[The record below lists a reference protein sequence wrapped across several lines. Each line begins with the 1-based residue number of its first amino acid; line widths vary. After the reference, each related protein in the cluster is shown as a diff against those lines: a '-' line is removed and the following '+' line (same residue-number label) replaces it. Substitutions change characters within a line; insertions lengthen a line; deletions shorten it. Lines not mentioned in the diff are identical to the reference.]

1 MLFRVRK
8 TMTKTLYDFV
18 WEHANNNATGGIT
31 FPDENLELDWQALTS
46 RADASAAG
54 LSTLGIGHESVV
66 FLCGRNSS
74 ALLATFLGAQ
84 RAGAT
89 PSILAPRMSAAGDF
103 IESLLL
109 KIRIARPSALL
120 LDRTIADDEYEELK
134 AALRRSLEKPYADEL
149 RICRFEE
156 INIDGAT
163 LPDVSPSSL
172 AFLQFTSGSVLNP
185 RAVQISHENLEA
197 NCRAIIEHSQIDSTD
212 VWVSWLP
219 LFHDMG
225 LVGATGSSIISGG
238 KLVLVD
244 PSRFIENPTVWLKLI
259 SKHGATIT
267 VAPNMAYSI
276 CATRIPE
283 SRLAGIDLSS
293 LRIAFN
299 GSEPI
304 NWRDLDGFAKRM
316 SPLGFNSAAFSP
328 CYGLAENTLAATVSV
343 SSDGYRLVRASASAL
358 ERESLFRQPEDGERA
373 LEIVSVGKPLPRH
386 EIRIVNPDADTVVP
400 ESLVGEIQVKGPSV
414 AQGYLGDEFPIDDG
428 WLKTGDLGFINRG
441 ELYVVGRLK
450 DLIKKAGR
458 GIFPTDIET
467 LASQVEGVRAGGA
480 IAFEFQHNQ
489 RPQVGLV
496 VESKINNGGRAF
508 LARSLRRRIMDG
520 LALSL
525 DAVWIVPPKTV
536 PKTTSGKLQRRRAA
550 QMAETGRFGEPAI
563 NELDLAAASSH
574 TDHLR
579 EVICEVKPSLAD
591 RQFSLDATWAELG
604 IDSLD
609 LQSIIAGLEARLD
622 IPPVDGQIGNIH
634 TPASL
639 LRFIQQHLK
648 PITSTGTAASA
659 SRATVEAVEAKDGVK
674 AFAHQLRLGSAMS
687 FVTAAQC
694 ADVRHKGALF
704 AAVRSWTESRHGAL
718 YNVYL
723 KGGSAPRTEIGIGEM
738 RTDAKVRIFSTNHY
752 LGLHR
757 HPEVLQAATQA
768 LETHGAG
775 VGTSAPSGG
784 YTEMHR
790 RLEDNLTNVVGK
802 EAGIIFPTGYTAN
815 LGTIAALCGRGDRV
829 IVDKEIHAS
838 VVDGCRLSGATI
850 ESFRHNDVSDLDRVL
865 DRKHAGTTLVVV
877 ESVYSMGGDDCDLPS
892 IINIA
897 HAHGALVMVDES
909 HSFGFY
915 GPGGAGLSEA
925 RGVLDQVDLFMTTMS
940 KSLASLGGFVA
951 GDRELIDLIRWSS
964 RSFIFQAC
972 ATPASIASAEAAL
985 RLIGEGYGCEQLW
998 MNTRRFRE
1006 GLTKIGLTSPG
1017 SSPVVTIPARTASA
1031 ARRASRALLE
1041 LGVFAPAIIHPAV
1054 ALDESRLR
1062 FTITASHT
1070 AEDIDWALG
1079 ALDETKELLS
1089 VTEET
1094 GPRASEAGTN
1104 RVGFAE
1110 LAASAEMLKEMMTNS
1125 GPNRLAIEADGCP
1138 TILIESRDAASSDSG
1153 ELASL
1158 TLRGDAGM
1166 LRVGSANELIDRIAS
1181 ERLIAEGDLSSL
1193 AWLCFAI
1200 QRTASAPRAGESPMA
1215 AD

>member
-1 MLFRVRK
+1 
-8 TMTKTLYDFV
+8 MTKTLYDFV

-31 FPDENLELDWQALTS
+31 FPDEDLELDWQALTL
-46 RADASAAG
+46 RADACAAG
-54 LSTLGIGHESVV
+54 LSAIGVGHESVV

-74 ALLATFLGAQ
+74 ALLSTFLGAQ

-103 IESLLL
+103 VESLLL
-109 KIRIARPSALL
+109 KIRIARPAALL
-120 LDRTIADDEYEELK
+120 LDRTIAHDEYEELK
-134 AALRRSLEKPYADEL
+134 AALRWSLEKPYADEL

-156 INIDGAT
+156 INVEGAT
-163 LPDVSPSSL
+163 LPDAKPSSL

-185 RAVQISHENLEA
+185 RAVRISHENLEA
-197 NCRAIIEHSQIDSTD
+197 NCRAVIEHCQVVAAD

-225 LVGATGSSIISGG
+225 LVGATGVSIISGG

-244 PSRFIENPTVWLKLI
+244 PSRFIENPTVWLKLV
-259 SKHGATIT
+259 SKHRATIT
-267 VAPNMAYSI
+267 VGPNMAYSI

-283 SRLAGIDLSS
+283 NRLAGIDLSS

-299 GSEPI
+299 GAEPI
-304 NWRDLDGFAKRM
+304 NRHDLDAFTKRM
-316 SPLGFNSAAFSP
+316 TPLGFEGAAFFP
-328 CYGLAENTLAATVSV
+328 CYGLAENTLAVTFSV
-343 SSDGYRLVRASASAL
+343 SPDGYRFVSASASAL
-358 ERESLFRQPEDGERA
+358 ERDGLFREPVDGERA
-373 LEIVSVGKPLPRH
+373 IEIVSVGKPLPRH
-386 EIRIVNPDADTVVP
+386 EIRIVDPSTDTVVP

-428 WLKTGDLGFINRG
+428 WLRTGDLGFVNRG

-489 RPQVGLV
+489 RPQIGLV
-496 VESKINNGGRAF
+496 VESKIDNGGRAF
-508 LARSLRRRIMDG
+508 LARSLRRRIIDG

-536 PKTTSGKLQRRRAA
+536 PKTTSGKLQRSRAA
-550 QMAETGRFGEPAI
+550 QMAEAGAFGEPVI
-563 NELDLAAASSH
+563 NELDHAAASSH
-574 TDHLR
+574 RDHLR
-579 EVICEVKPSLAD
+579 EVICEVKPSLAG
-591 RQFSLDATWAELG
+591 REFSLDATWAELG

-609 LQSIIAGLEARLD
+609 LQSIIAGLEARVD
-622 IPPVDGQIGNIH
+622 IPPVDGQIGNID

-639 LRFIQQHLK
+639 LRLIQQHLK
-648 PITSTGTAASA
+648 PIALTGPPASA
-659 SRATVEAVEAKDGVK
+659 GRATAEVVEANDGVK
-674 AFAHQLRLGSAMS
+674 SFAHQLRLGSAMS
-687 FVTAAQC
+687 LVTAAQC

-704 AAVRSWTESRHGAL
+704 AAVRSWTERRYGAL

-723 KGGSAPRTEIGIGEM
+723 KGGSAPRAEIGIGEM
-738 RTDAKVRIFSTNHY
+738 RTDEKVRIFSTNHY

-757 HPEVLQAATQA
+757 HPEILQAATQA

-790 RLEDNLTNVVGK
+790 RLEDNLTNFVGK

-815 LGTIAALCGRGDRV
+815 LGAIAALCGRGDRV

-850 ESFRHNDVSDLDRVL
+850 EAFRHNDVGELERVL
-865 DRKHAGTTLVVV
+865 DRTHTGTTLVVV

-892 IINIA
+892 VISIA
-897 HAHGALVMVDES
+897 HARGALVMVDES

-925 RGVLDQVDLFMTTMS
+925 CGVLAEVDLFMTTMS

-985 RLIGEGYGCEQLW
+985 RLIGEGYGREELW

-1006 GLTKIGLTSPG
+1006 GLAQIGLTSPG
-1017 SSPVVTIPARTASA
+1017 NSPIVTIPAHTAGA

-1041 LGVFAPAIIHPAV
+1041 LGVFAPAIIYPAV
-1054 ALDESRLR
+1054 ALDQSRLR

-1079 ALDETKELLS
+1079 ALDEMKELLS

-1094 GPRASEAGTN
+1094 GPRACEVSAN
-1104 RVGFAE
+1104 RVGGFAE
-1110 LAASAEMLKEMMTNS
+1110 LAASAEVLKEMLTSS
-1125 GPNRLAIEADGCP
+1125 GPKRLAIEADGCP
-1138 TILIESRDAASSDSG
+1138 KILIESCDAASSDSCEQG
-1153 ELASL
+1153 SL

-1166 LRVGSANELIDRIAS
+1166 LRVGSPAELIDRIAS
-1181 ERLIAEGDLSSL
+1181 ERLIAEGDISSL

-1200 QRTASAPRAGESPMA
+1200 QRTTSANGAGEYPMA

>member
-1 MLFRVRK
+1 MK
-8 TMTKTLYDFV
+8 TTLYDFV

-46 RADASAAG
+46 RADAYAAG
-54 LSTLGIGHESVV
+54 LAALGIGHESVV

-74 ALLATFLGAQ
+74 ALLSTFLGAQ

-109 KIRIARPSALL
+109 KIRIARPAALL

-134 AALRRSLEKPYADEL
+134 TSLRRSLETTYAREL
-149 RICRFEE
+149 RICRFDE
-156 INIDGAT
+156 IKIEDAT
-163 LPDVSPSSL
+163 LPDVRPSSL
-172 AFLQFTSGSVLNP
+172 SFLQFTSGSVLNP
-185 RAVQISHENLEA
+185 RAVRISHENLEA
-197 NCRAIIEHSQIDSTD
+197 NCRAIIEHSQVVATD

-225 LVGATGSSIISGG
+225 LVGATSVPIISGG

-244 PSRFIENPTVWLKLI
+244 PSRFIENPTVWLKSI
-259 SKHGATIT
+259 SKYRATIT

-276 CATRIPE
+276 CATKIPE

-293 LRIAFN
+293 LRIMFN

-304 NWRDLDGFAKRM
+304 NRHDLDAFNKRM
-316 SPLGFNSAAFSP
+316 APLGFKSAAFLP
-328 CYGLAENTLAATVSV
+328 CYGLAESTLAVTVSG
-343 SSDGYRLVRASASAL
+343 SSNGYRFVRASASVL
-358 ERESLFRQPEDGERA
+358 EREGLFRESEDGERA
-373 LEIVSVGKPLPRH
+373 LEIVSVGKPVPRH
-386 EIRIVNPDADTVVP
+386 EIRTIDPGTDTVLP
-400 ESLVGEIQVKGPSV
+400 ETLVGEIQVKGPSV
-414 AQGYLGDEFPIDDG
+414 ARGYLGDEFPVEDG
-428 WLKTGDLGFINRG
+428 WLKTGDLGFIHRG

-496 VESKINNGGRAF
+496 VESKINNGGCNL
-508 LARSLRRRIMDG
+508 LAQALRRRIIDG

-525 DAVWIVPPKTV
+525 DAVWIVAPKTI

-563 NELDLAAASSH
+563 NELALVATSPHS
-574 TDHLR
+574 DHLR
-579 EVICEVKPSLAD
+579 EVISEVKPSLAG
-591 RQFSLDATWAELG
+591 RQFSLDATWADLG

-639 LRFIQQHLK
+639 LRFTQQHLR
-648 PITSTGTAASA
+648 PSASTEAVASA
-659 SRATVEAVEAKDGVK
+659 PRANRATAEAVETSDGVK
-674 AFAHQLRLGSAMS
+674 SFAHQLRLGSALS
-687 FVTAAQC
+687 FVAAAQC

-704 AAVRSWTESRHGAL
+704 AAVRDWTESRHGSL

-723 KGGSAPRTEIGIGEM
+723 KGGSAPRAEIGIGEM
-738 RTDAKVRIFSTNHY
+738 STDESVRIFSTNHY

-757 HPEVLQAATQA
+757 HPEVLHAAKQA

-784 YTEMHR
+784 YTEIHR
-790 RLEDNLTNVVGK
+790 QLEDSLTNFVGK

-815 LGTIAALCGRGDRV
+815 VGTIAALCGRGDRV

-850 ESFRHNDVSDLDRVL
+850 EAFRHNDVSDLDRIL
-865 DRKHAGTTLVVV
+865 NRKHAGTTLVVV
-877 ESVYSMGGDDCDLPS
+877 ESVYSMGGEASDLAS
-892 IINIA
+892 IIRTA

-909 HSFGFY
+909 HAFGFY
-915 GPGGAGLSEA
+915 GRDGAGLSEA
-925 RGVLDQVDLFMTTMS
+925 CGVLAEVDLFMTTMS

-951 GDRELIDLIRWSS
+951 GDRDLIDLIRWSS
-964 RSFIFQAC
+964 RAFIFQAC
-972 ATPASIASAEAAL
+972 ATPASIASAETAL
-985 RLIGEGYGCEQLW
+985 RLIGEGYGREQLW

-1006 GLTKIGLTSPG
+1006 GALRIGLSCTGNSPI
-1017 SSPVVTIPARTASA
+1017 VTVPARTAGA
-1031 ARRASRALLE
+1031 ARRAARALLD

-1070 AEDIDWALG
+1070 VEDIDCALG
-1079 ALDETKELLS
+1079 AIDELKELLS
-1089 VTEET
+1089 ATEET
-1094 GPRASEAGTN
+1094 WLRASDVSAN
-1104 RVGFAE
+1104 RVDFAE
-1110 LAASAEMLKEMMTNS
+1110 LAASAEMLKEMMISS
-1125 GPNRLAIEADGCP
+1125 GPKRLAIEADGCP
-1138 TILIESRDAASSDSG
+1138 KILIESRDATSSDSG
-1153 ELASL
+1153 KQASL

-1166 LRVGSANELIDRIAS
+1166 LRVGSATELIDRIAS
-1181 ERLIAEGDLSSL
+1181 EQLIAEGDISSL

-1200 QRTASAPRAGESPMA
+1200 KKTASAPGADEYEMA

>member
-1 MLFRVRK
+1 
-8 TMTKTLYDFV
+8 MTKTLYDFV
-18 WEHANNNATGGIT
+18 WEHANNNATGGIS
-31 FPDENLELDWQALTS
+31 FPDEDLELGWQALTL
-46 RADASAAG
+46 RADACAAG
-54 LSTLGIGHESVV
+54 LSELGVGHESVV

-103 IESLLL
+103 VESLLL
-109 KIRIARPSALL
+109 KIRIARPAALL

-134 AALRRSLEKPYADEL
+134 AALRWSLEKPYADEL

-156 INIDGAT
+156 INVEGAT
-163 LPDVSPSSL
+163 LPDARPSSL

-197 NCRAIIEHSQIDSTD
+197 NCRAIIEHSRIDSTD

-259 SKHGATIT
+259 SKHRATIT

-283 SRLAGIDLSS
+283 SRLTGIDLSS

-304 NWRDLDGFAKRM
+304 NWRDLDGFTKRM
-316 SPLGFNSAAFSP
+316 APLGFNSAAFSP

-343 SSDGYRLVRASASAL
+343 SSNGYRFVRASASGL
-358 ERESLFRQPEDGERA
+358 ERESVFRQPEDGERA

-386 EIRIVNPDADTVVP
+386 EIRIVDTSTDTVVS

-489 RPQVGLV
+489 RLQVGLV
-496 VESKINNGGRAF
+496 VESKTNNGGRAF
-508 LARSLRRRIMDG
+508 LARSLRRRIIDG

-550 QMAETGRFGEPAI
+550 QLAEAGRFGEPAI
-563 NELDLAAASSH
+563 NELDLAAAPSH
-574 TDHLR
+574 SDHLR
-579 EVICEVKPSLAD
+579 EVIYEVKPSLAGG
-591 RQFSLDATWAELG
+591 QFNLDATWAELG

-609 LQSIIAGLEARLD
+609 LQSIIAGLETRLD

-639 LRFIQQHLK
+639 LRFIQQHSK
-648 PITSTGTAASA
+648 PIESIGTAASA
-659 SRATVEAVEAKDGVK
+659 PGASRATAEPVEANDGVK
-674 AFAHQLRLGSAMS
+674 AFAHQLRLGAAMS

-704 AAVRSWTESRHGAL
+704 AAVRSWTEKRHGAL

-723 KGGSAPRTEIGIGEM
+723 KGGSAPRAEIGIGEM
-738 RTDAKVRIFSTNHY
+738 RTDEKVRIFSTNHY

-790 RLEDNLTNVVGK
+790 RLEESLTNFVGK

-850 ESFRHNDVSDLDRVL
+850 ESFRHNDVGDLERVL
-865 DRKHAGTTLVVV
+865 DRRHSGTTLVVV

-897 HAHGALVMVDES
+897 HALGALVMVDES

-915 GPGGAGLSEA
+915 GPRGAGLSEA
-925 RGVLDQVDLFMTTMS
+925 CGVLAEVDLFMTTMS

-985 RLIGEGYGCEQLW
+985 RLISEGYGREELW
-998 MNTRRFRE
+998 LNTRRFRE
-1006 GLTKIGLTSPG
+1006 GLAQIGLTSPG
-1017 SSPVVTIPARTASA
+1017 NSPIVTIPARTAGA
-1031 ARRASRALLE
+1031 ARRGSRALLE

-1062 FTITASHT
+1062 FTITASHI

-1079 ALDETKELLS
+1079 ALDKTRELLN

-1094 GPRASEAGTN
+1094 GPRRRESNANGGG
-1104 RVGFAE
+1104 GFAE
-1110 LAASAEMLKEMMTNS
+1110 LAASAEMLKEMMTSS
-1125 GPNRLAIEADGCP
+1125 GPTRLAIEADGCP
-1138 TILIESRDAASSDSG
+1138 KILIESRDAASSDSG
-1153 ELASL
+1153 EKTSL

-1166 LRVGSANELIDRIAS
+1166 LRVGSPAELIDRIAS
-1181 ERLIAEGDLSSL
+1181 ERLIAEGDVSSL

-1200 QRTASAPRAGESPMA
+1200 QRAASAPRAGESPMA